1 MEKFK
6 LDYTQIEHDSNV
18 VKNFIINK
26 VKEFDNFEDFEKY
39 VKGEKPYYCSEMKDM
54 TSNILQ
60 LIKEQEGASYNA
72 RWTLDYVW
80 HLLDCQEFVSIM
92 NNGLNTRKRK
102 YVDREKFFEKY
113 SK

>member
-26 VKEFDNFEDFEKY
+26 VKDFDNFESFEKY
-39 VKGEKPYYCSEMKDM
+39 VKGENPYYCSESKDM

-60 LIKEQEGASYNA
+60 LIKEQEGASYDA

-102 YVDREKFFEKY
+102 YVDREKFFKKY
-113 SK
+113 SR